1 MLIAD
6 LPGACS
12 LGEQVKH
19 VWELEEVASA
29 VLGAEAMV
37 ARDMVRYQADLEATR
52 ATETSTEAW
61 RPEPVGTLLWPRGRH
76 ATGWSMR
83 PPPWTTGRAS
93 LPAWPLAVE
102 GTLTGPGREGTP
114 AASRPSDCE

>member
-1 MLIAD
+1 LISLFFSPTSGCSSLSFLFYFLTFTFSMLIAD

-37 ARDMVRYQADLEATR
+37 ARDMVRYQADLEAT
-52 ATETSTEAW
+52 
-61 RPEPVGTLLWPRGRH
+61 
-76 ATGWSMR
+76 
-83 PPPWTTGRAS
+83 
-93 LPAWPLAVE
+93 
-102 GTLTGPGREGTP
+102 
-114 AASRPSDCE
+114 

>member
-37 ARDMVRYQADLEATR
+37 ARDMVHY
-52 ATETSTEAW
+52 
-61 RPEPVGTLLWPRGRH
+61 
-76 ATGWSMR
+76 
-83 PPPWTTGRAS
+83 
-93 LPAWPLAVE
+93 
-102 GTLTGPGREGTP
+102 
-114 AASRPSDCE
+114 